1 MKNCMRKICCV
12 LAAAVLVSMVP
23 QHIVQAGE
31 RKTDV
36 SNQADEVVLTIGVGN
51 DVGEVGYDEYT
62 GKPDGGSG
70 SGPEN
75 FAVTEDGTIY
85 VVDNE
90 NQRVNVYRDGKFL
103 YDVAIPYQ
111 NSPLDSY
118 VRSIVVSQG
127 LIYLMDYDE
136 GMIYKLDVK
145 GNVRK
150 EISLPKGMNKL
161 SMRKLYVRDDGT
173 VWLYYYDESKKL
185 GNGKKGV
192 NCSYSVNDLAKGK
205 TDGIEGYT
213 KDGDSFCSICGRCLN
228 LSSGE
233 AYRKGDYYVSGIT
246 RTIPLVKNASLAAM
260 SILNVDKNDSVYVDV
275 FEMEDSSIVTGEYT
289 VRKYVN
295 GKCEGT
301 AFIDLD
307 SYYYMPYKVLV
318 VSEEGDLYQ
327 MICYENKI
335 QIIKKAFVR

>member
-1 MKNCMRKICCV
+1 MKGYVNKICCM
-12 LAAAVLVSMVP
+12 LAATVLVSTVP
-23 QHIVQAGE
+23 QHIVRAGE

-36 SNQADEVVLTIGVGN
+36 RSQMDEVVLTAGVGS
-51 DVGEVGYDEYT
+51 DEGEVGYDEYT
-62 GKPDGGSG
+62 GKFDGGGG
-70 SGPEN
+70 SGPET

-111 NSPLDSY
+111 NSPSDSY
-118 VRSIVVSQG
+118 VRSIIVSQG

-136 GMIYKLDVK
+136 GMIYKLDAK

-150 EISLPKGMNKL
+150 EISLPKGMKKL
-161 SMRKLYVRDDGT
+161 SMRKLYVRDDGS
-173 VWLYYYDESKKL
+173 VWLYYYDESKKQ

-192 NCSYSVNDLAKGK
+192 NCSYSINDLAKGK

-213 KDGDSFCSICGRCLN
+213 KDGDSFCSISGGSLN
-228 LSSGE
+228 LSPAG
-233 AYRKGDYYVSGIT
+233 AYRKGDYYVSGFT
-246 RTIPLVKNASLAAM
+246 TSIPLVKNASHASM
-260 SILNVDKNDSVYVDV
+260 SILNVDKNGSVYVDV
-275 FEMEDSSIVTGEYT
+275 FEMEDSSVVTGEYT
-289 VRKYVN
+289 VRKYAN
-295 GKCEGT
+295 GRCEGM

-307 SYYYMPYKVLV
+307 SYYYMPYKVV
-318 VSEEGDLYQ
+318 SVSEEGDLYQ
-327 MICYENKI
+327 MICYEDQI